1 MKWRE
6 IGPNLRELWHR
17 PAGPMNWK
25 NPIRVFAILG
35 WLVVQVFVLLGW
47 AGWRVFQ
54 GLMLLGWAVFRGGQ
68 FVLGLPPLLLFFFAG
83 LWYAVWSFVRRPFPS
98 FAEAPI
104 LALVQYHTPDVFT
117 TMLVWY
123 YLSPLVAVM
132 LCGVISVTVWK
143 VWLEGRR
150 RDFAPFAKLP
160 PWPLSADQE
169 TPAIVIG
176 EVHHPIEAREIFSP
190 SWLTIPERGLYTGV
204 AIFGAVGSGK
214 TSACM
219 NPFARQLL
227 GWQAHNPHMRAA
239 ALILEVKGDFCHD
252 IRQILVEAGRGEDY
266 IEIGMNSHSQW
277 NPLSAWWLDSY
288 SLAYTVSSLLN
299 QLFGKGKEPFW
310 QQAYT
315 NLVRWIIEL
324 HRVFPQRWVTLQQ
337 VYRCAIEPELFASK
351 IEAAQKLSDDLNTG
365 TIFVESDA
373 LVPQLTH
380 LEQWNWTRTPGRQQH
395 QAVHT
400 RPLKAKLEELNIT
413 HEIVW
418 QAGPGKDTRERV
430 EAINRW
436 FVHDWQNLDNKIKS
450 SIVEGVSVFLSM
462 FDMPD
467 VARVFCPAA
476 PYTTDDPQ
484 AIILQAQIKRLKAE
498 KEAAAAKAAE
508 PQPQPEAEPQPEGEA
523 EAEARSRPEAEPQP
537 EGEPEAEAAEPVK
550 AAQPE
555 AEPQPEGEAEAE
567 AAEPQPQPETDD
579 KTPKAAEIR
588 YTWGGQPK
596 TRAAEPEP
604 VKAAQPEPEPETKP
618 DDKTTQEAKPKP
630 DKAKEAPWI
639 ITEAETDDKTPQT
652 PDPSTESNQPPTQE
666 EAAITRH
673 LPPIY
678 QLIEQG
684 KVLALNMPAGIN
696 PALSRAVGVMLKNAW
711 LQALLMRP
719 AQMKANPGSYFRPAV
734 FICDEYQAFASVG
747 EEDPSGDEK
756 SFALTR
762 QCRCIPIV
770 ATQSISSL
778 RAVLGSSEAWRSLLQ
793 TLRTRIFLSLSDD
806 ASAKIASELCG
817 QVAKI
822 KESYTISETSKRSEV
837 SPLSGRAGGGGGSMG
852 ATKSF
857 REQREAVF
865 HPRDF
870 ALLSNCQAI
879 CLPYDGA
886 QSLEPR
892 RVYLKPHYLPAE
904 HSYWRAKE
912 AGKI

>member
-6 IGPNLRELWHR
+6 VGPYLRELWHR

-25 NPIRVFAILG
+25 NPIRVFAVLG
-35 WLVVQVFVLLGW
+35 WLVVQGFVLLGW

-54 GLMLLGWAVFRGGQ
+54 GFMLLGWTVFRVVQ
-68 FVLGLPPLLLFFFAG
+68 FVVGLPPLLLFFFG
-83 LWYAVWSFVRRPFPS
+83 GVWYAVWSFVRRPFPS
-98 FAEAPI
+98 FDEHPI
-104 LALVQYHTPDVFT
+104 LALVQYHTPDFFT
-117 TMLVWY
+117 AMLLWY
-123 YLSPLVAVM
+123 YLSPFVVVM

-160 PWPLSADQE
+160 PWPLSADQKA
-169 TPAIVIG
+169 PAIVIG
-176 EVHHPIEAREIFSP
+176 EVHHPVEAREIFSP

-252 IRQILVEAGRGEDY
+252 IRQILVEAGRGQDY
-266 IEIGMNSHSQW
+266 IELGMDSRSQW

-324 HRVFPQRWVTLQQ
+324 HRVFPERWVTLQQ
-337 VYRCAIEPELFASK
+337 VYRCAIDPELFADK
-351 IEAAQKLSDDLNTG
+351 IEAAEKLSDDLNTG
-365 TIFVESDA
+365 TVFVKEDVLEAQSE
-373 LVPQLTH
+373 H
-380 LEQWNWTRTPGRQQH
+380 LCEWNWTVAPGGQDQQ
-395 QAVHT
+395 AAYT
-400 RPLKAKLEELNIT
+400 RPMKAKLDKLKIAY
-413 HEIVW
+413 EIVW
-418 QAGPGKDTRERV
+418 ESGPGEDTRERV
-430 EAINRW
+430 EAIKRW

-467 VARVFCPAA
+467 VAKVFCPAA
-476 PYTTDDPQ
+476 PHITDDPQ

-498 KEAAAAKAAE
+498 KDAAAEKAGA
-508 PQPQPEAEPQPEGEA
+508 
-523 EAEARSRPEAEPQP
+523 
-537 EGEPEAEAAEPVK
+537 AEAAE
-550 AAQPE
+550 AEPE
-555 AEPQPEGEAEAE
+555 A
-567 AAEPQPQPETDD
+567 DD
-579 KTPKAAEIR
+579 KTPQAAEIR
-588 YTWGGQPK
+588 YTWGGEPKAAKKPK
-596 TRAAEPEP
+596 TAKKPETVKAAKPEP
-604 VKAAQPEPEPETKP
+604 VKAAQPEPVKAAEAAWVVTEAEP
-618 DDKTTQEAKPKP
+618 DDKT
-630 DKAKEAPWI
+630 
-639 ITEAETDDKTPQT
+639 
-652 PDPSTESNQPPTQE
+652 PDPAAESDQAEGTAP
-666 EAAITRH
+666 ISRH

-678 QLIEQG
+678 ELIEQG

-696 PALSRAVGVMLKNAW
+696 PALARAVGVMLKNAW

-719 AQMKANPGSYFRPAV
+719 AKMKANPGSYFRPAV

-747 EEDPSGDEK
+747 EDDPSGDEK

-912 AGKI
+912 AGQI

>member
-6 IGPNLRELWHR
+6 VGPYLTELWQR

-25 NPIRVFAILG
+25 NPIRVFAVLG
-35 WLVVQVFVLLGW
+35 WLVVHVFVLLGW

-54 GLMLLGWAVFRGGQ
+54 GLMLFGWTVFRAVQ
-68 FVLGLPPLLLFFFAG
+68 FVVGLPPLLLFFFAG

-98 FAEAPI
+98 FDEYPI
-104 LALVQYHTPDVFT
+104 LALVQYHTPYFFT
-117 TMLVWY
+117 AMLLWY
-123 YLSPLVAVM
+123 YLSPFVAVM

-160 PWPLSADQE
+160 PWPLSADQKA
-169 TPAIVIG
+169 PAIVIG
-176 EVHHPIEAREIFSP
+176 EVHHPVEAREIFSP

-227 GWQAHNPHMRAA
+227 GWQAGNPHLRAA
-239 ALILEVKGDFCHD
+239 ALVLEVKGDFCHD
-252 IRQILVEAGRGEDY
+252 IRQILVEAGRGQDY
-266 IEIGMNSHSQW
+266 IELGMDSRSQW

-324 HRVFPQRWVTLQQ
+324 HRVFPDRWVTLQQ
-337 VYRCAIEPELFASK
+337 VYRCAIDPELFAAK
-351 IEAAQKLSDDLNTG
+351 IEAAEKLSDDLNTG
-365 TIFVESDA
+365 TIFVKQHVLEA
-373 LVPQLTH
+373 QVTH
-380 LEQWNWTRTPGRQQH
+380 LAEWDWTPTSGGQQQ

-400 RPLKAKLEELNIT
+400 RPLKAKLEELKIA

-418 QAGPGKDTRERV
+418 ESGPGEDTRERV
-430 EAINRW
+430 EAVKRW
-436 FVHDWQNLDNKIKS
+436 FVHDWQALDNKIKS

-467 VARVFCPAA
+467 VAKVFCPAA
-476 PYTTDDPQ
+476 PHITDDPQ
-484 AIILQAQIKRLKAE
+484 AIILQAQIKRLKAD
-498 KEAAAAKAAE
+498 KDAAE
-508 PQPQPEAEPQPEGEA
+508 KAEPEAEP
-523 EAEARSRPEAEPQP
+523 
-537 EGEPEAEAAEPVK
+537 EPEAGP
-550 AAQPE
+550 
-555 AEPQPEGEAEAE
+555 
-567 AAEPQPQPETDD
+567 DH
-579 KTPKAAEIR
+579 KTPQAAEIR
-588 YTWGGQPK
+588 YTWGGEPK
-596 TRAAEPEP
+596 AAKKPQTVKAAEPEP
-604 VKAAQPEPEPETKP
+604 VEAAQPEPVKAA
-618 DDKTTQEAKPKP
+618 EA
-630 DKAKEAPWI
+630 AWVV
-639 ITEAETDDKTPQT
+639 TEAEPDDNT
-652 PDPSTESNQPPTQE
+652 PDPSTESNQAPTEE
-666 EAAITRH
+666 EASVTRH

-678 QLIEQG
+678 ELIEQG

-696 PALSRAVGVMLKNAW
+696 PALARAVGVMLKNAW

-719 AQMKANPGSYFRPAV
+719 AKMKAKPGSYFRPAV

-747 EEDPSGDEK
+747 EDDPSGDEK

-912 AGKI
+912 AGQI

>member
-6 IGPNLRELWHR
+6 IGPYLRELWHR

-25 NPIRVFAILG
+25 NPIRVFAVLG
-35 WLVVQVFVLLGW
+35 WLVVQGFVLLGW
-47 AGWRVFQ
+47 AGWRMFQ
-54 GLMLLGWAVFRGGQ
+54 GLMLCGWTVFRGVQ
-68 FVLGLPPLLLFFFAG
+68 FVVQLPALLLFFFG
-83 LWYAVWSFVRRPFPS
+83 GVWYAVWHFVRRPFPPLD
-98 FAEAPI
+98 EHPI
-104 LALVQYHTPDVFT
+104 LALVQFHTPDFFT
-117 TMLVWY
+117 ALLLWY
-123 YLSPLVAVM
+123 YLSPFVAVM

-160 PWPLSADQE
+160 PWPLSADQKA
-169 TPAIVIG
+169 PSIVIG

-227 GWQAHNPHMRAA
+227 GWQAHNPNTRAA

-266 IEIGMNSHSQW
+266 IEIGMNSRSQW

-324 HRVFPQRWVTLQQ
+324 HRVFPDRWVTLQQ
-337 VYRCAIEPELFASK
+337 VYRCAIDPEVFAAK
-351 IEAAQKLSDDLNTG
+351 IEAAEKLSDDLNTG
-365 TIFVESDA
+365 TIFVKKEVLLAQAEHLSD
-373 LVPQLTH
+373 
-380 LEQWNWTRTPGRQQH
+380 WTWRPTPEGRHRQRPF
-395 QAVHT
+395 T
-400 RPLKAKLEELNIT
+400 RPLKTRLDQKKIE
-413 HEIVW
+413 HEIAW
-418 QAGPGKDTRERV
+418 EHGPGNDTRERV
-430 EAINRW
+430 AAIKRW
-436 FVHDWQNLDNKIKS
+436 FVHDWQALDNKIKS

-467 VARVFCPAA
+467 VAKVFCPAA
-476 PYTTDDPQ
+476 PYITDDPQ
-484 AIILQAQIKRLKAE
+484 AIILQAQIKRVKAE
-498 KEAAAAKAAE
+498 KDAAAAKVEALMPDDDTAQAE
-508 PQPQPEAEPQPEGEA
+508 PEPDDETAQAEAEPDDET
-523 EAEARSRPEAEPQP
+523 
-537 EGEPEAEAAEPVK
+537 
-550 AAQPE
+550 AQ
-555 AEPQPEGEAEAE
+555 
-567 AAEPQPQPETDD
+567 
-579 KTPKAAEIR
+579 
-588 YTWGGQPK
+588 
-596 TRAAEPEP
+596 AEPEP
-604 VKAAQPEPEPETKP
+604 VKAAEPDDETAQAEPEPVKAAEP
-618 DDKTTQEAKPKP
+618 DDETAQAEPEPHDDTAQAEPEP
-630 DKAKEAPWI
+630 VKAAEAPWTVI
-639 ITEAETDDKTPQT
+639 DEKPHDHAA
-652 PDPSTESNQPPTQE
+652 DPSTESNPRPTLE
-666 EAAITRH
+666 EAPITRH

-678 QLIEQG
+678 RLIEQG
-684 KVLALNMPAGIN
+684 KVLALNMPAGLN

-719 AQMKANPGSYFRPAV
+719 AKMKANPGTYFRPAV

-912 AGKI
+912 AGQI

>member
-1 MKWRE
+1 MKWSE
-6 IGPNLRELWHR
+6 LGPFLRELWHR

-25 NPIRVFAILG
+25 NPIRVLAVAG
-35 WLVVQVFVLLGW
+35 WSVFQSLVLLGW
-47 AGWRVFQ
+47 AGWRTV
-54 GLMLLGWAVFRGGQ
+54 R
-68 FVLGLPPLLLFFFAG
+68 FVVGLPGPVIFIFAG
-83 LWYAVWSFVRRPFPS
+83 LWYAVWHFVRRPFP
-98 FAEAPI
+98 
-104 LALVQYHTPDVFT
+104 ALGENPLLDLMDYHTPTFYGWV
-117 TMLVWY
+117 MLWY
-123 YLSPLVAVM
+123 YAAPFVTVM
-132 LCGVISVTVWK
+132 LAGLFVMTIWK
-143 VWLEGRR
+143 VWFESRG
-150 RDFAPFAKLP
+150 RDFATFGRLP
-160 PWPLSADQE
+160 TWPLSPDQKA
-169 TPAIVIG
+169 PGIVIG
-176 EVHHPIEAREIFSP
+176 EVHHPVEAREIFNP

-227 GWQAHNPHMRAA
+227 GWQAANPQMRAA
-239 ALILEVKGDFCHD
+239 ALVLEVKGDFCHD
-252 IRQILVEAGRGEDY
+252 IRQILTEAGREKDY
-266 IEIGMNSHSQW
+266 IELGMEGRWQW

-324 HRVFPQRWVTLQQ
+324 HRVFPERWVTLQQ
-337 VYRCAIEPELFASK
+337 VYRCAIDPELFAAK
-351 IEAAQKLSDDLNTG
+351 IEEAEKLSDDLNKG
-365 TIFVESDA
+365 TVFVARSVYEA
-373 LVPQLTH
+373 QLIN
-380 LEQWNWTRTPGRQQH
+380 LAEWVWTNVAETKEL
-395 QAVHT
+395 QAVYT
-400 RPLKAKLEELNIT
+400 RPMKAKLDELKIAYR
-413 HEIVW
+413 IVW
-418 QAGPGKDTRERV
+418 EPGPGDEIRDRV
-430 EAINRW
+430 EAVKRW
-436 FVHDWQNLDNKIKS
+436 FVHDWQTLDNKVKS
-450 SIVEGVSVFLSM
+450 SIVEGVSVFLAM

-467 VARVFCPAA
+467 VAKVFCPEA
-476 PYTTDDPQ
+476 PEFSDDPR
-484 AIILQAQIKRLKAE
+484 AIEVQAQIRRF
-498 KEAAAAKAAE
+498 AAKAAANRQE
-508 PQPQPEAEPQPEGEA
+508 DDKKPHGEA
-523 EAEARSRPEAEPQP
+523 GRNQP
-537 EGEPEAEAAEPVK
+537 LTSIPS
-550 AAQPE
+550 
-555 AEPQPEGEAEAE
+555 
-567 AAEPQPQPETDD
+567 
-579 KTPKAAEIR
+579 
-588 YTWGGQPK
+588 
-596 TRAAEPEP
+596 
-604 VKAAQPEPEPETKP
+604 
-618 DDKTTQEAKPKP
+618 
-630 DKAKEAPWI
+630 AKEETI
-639 ITEAETDDKTPQT
+639 KGAE
-652 PDPSTESNQPPTQE
+652 
-666 EAAITRH
+666 H
-673 LPPIY
+673 LPPLY
-678 QLIEQG
+678 ELIEGG

-719 AQMKANPGSYFRPAV
+719 AKMKQSPGVYFRPAV

-747 EEDPSGDEK
+747 EDDPSGDEK

-778 RAVLGSSEAWRSLLQ
+778 RSVLGSSEAWRALLQ

-806 ASAKIASELCG
+806 ASAQIASELCG
-817 QVAKI
+817 QVVKI
-822 KESYTISETSKRSEV
+822 KAMYTISETSKRAEV

-912 AGKI
+912 AGQI

>member
-1 MKWRE
+1 M
-6 IGPNLRELWHR
+6 
-17 PAGPMNWK
+17 
-25 NPIRVFAILG
+25 
-35 WLVVQVFVLLGW
+35 LV
-47 AGWRVFQ
+47 
-54 GLMLLGWAVFRGGQ
+54 
-68 FVLGLPPLLLFFFAG
+68 
-83 LWYAVWSFVRRPFPS
+83 
-98 FAEAPI
+98 
-104 LALVQYHTPDVFT
+104 LVQYHTPNFFEA
-117 TMLVWY
+117 LVLWY
-123 YLSPLVAVM
+123 YVLPLVTVM
-132 LCGVISVTVWK
+132 LTGFISVTIWK

-160 PWPLSADQE
+160 PWPLDAKQKA
-169 TPAIVIG
+169 PAIVIG
-176 EVHHPIEAREIFSP
+176 EVHHPVEAREIFSP

-227 GWQAHNPHMRAA
+227 GWQAGDEQKRAA
-239 ALILEVKGDFCHD
+239 ALVLEVKGDFCHD
-252 IRQILVEAGRGEDY
+252 IRQILVETGRGQDY
-266 IEIGMNSHSQW
+266 IELGMDARSQW

-324 HRVFPQRWVTLQQ
+324 HRVFPERWVTLQQ
-337 VYRCAIEPELFASK
+337 VYRCAIDPELFAAK
-351 IEAAQKLSDDLNTG
+351 IEEAEKLSDDLNTG
-365 TIFVESDA
+365 TVFVPKKLLQA
-373 LVPQLTH
+373 QLIN
-380 LEQWNWTRTPGRQQH
+380 LAEWDWTPTPGTQDQ
-395 QAVHT
+395 QAVYT
-400 RPLKAKLEELNIT
+400 RPMKEKLDELKIT
-413 HEIVW
+413 HRTVW
-418 QAGPGKDTRERV
+418 EPGPGEDTRERV
-430 EAINRW
+430 EAVKRW
-436 FVHDWQNLDNKIKS
+436 FVHDWQTLDNKIKS
-450 SIVEGVSVFLSM
+450 SIVEGVSVFLAM

-467 VARVFCPAA
+467 VAKVFCPAA
-476 PYTTDDPQ
+476 PHIPDDPQ
-484 AIILQAQIKRLKAE
+484 AIILQAQLKRAKAE
-498 KEAAAAKAAE
+498 KEAKDAKEPPRATEPKAKKPKASAQIVYTWGGQQNAAKKPETQQE
-508 PQPQPEAEPQPEGEA
+508 PEPEAEPQP
-523 EAEARSRPEAEPQP
+523 Q
-537 EGEPEAEAAEPVK
+537 
-550 AAQPE
+550 
-555 AEPQPEGEAEAE
+555 
-567 AAEPQPQPETDD
+567 D
-579 KTPKAAEIR
+579 KH
-588 YTWGGQPK
+588 
-596 TRAAEPEP
+596 
-604 VKAAQPEPEPETKP
+604 
-618 DDKTTQEAKPKP
+618 
-630 DKAKEAPWI
+630 
-639 ITEAETDDKTPQT
+639 
-652 PDPSTESNQPPTQE
+652 PDPAAESNQAAVPIPPDTEGTAPITQ
-666 EAAITRH
+666 H
-673 LPPIY
+673 LPPLY
-678 QLIEQG
+678 ELIEQG

-696 PALSRAVGVMLKNAW
+696 PALARAVGVMLKNAW

-719 AQMKANPGSYFRPAV
+719 AKMKAKPGSYFRPAV

-747 EEDPSGDEK
+747 EDDPSGDEK

-912 AGKI
+912 AGQI

>member
-1 MKWRE
+1 MRWRE
-6 IGPNLRELWHR
+6 IRPYLRELWQR

-25 NPIRVFAILG
+25 NPIRVFAVAG
-35 WLVVQVFVLLGW
+35 WLVVQCFVLLGW
-47 AGWRVFQ
+47 AGFRVFQ
-54 GLMLLGWAVFRGGQ
+54 SFLLVGSVVLRGGQ
-68 FVLGLPPLLLFFFAG
+68 FVAGLPPLLLFFFAAFG
-83 LWYAVWSFVRRPFPS
+83 WAGWSFVHRPFPPL
-98 FAEAPI
+98 EEHPI
-104 LALVQYHTPDVFT
+104 LVLVEYHTPNFFDAMV
-117 TMLVWY
+117 VWY
-123 YLSPLVAVM
+123 YVTPFAVVM
-132 LCGVISVTVWK
+132 LSGFISVTIWR

-150 RDFAPFAKLP
+150 SDFASNSKLP
-160 PWPLSADQE
+160 PWPLDPKQKA
-169 TPAIVIG
+169 PAIVIG
-176 EVHHPIEAREIFSP
+176 EVHHPVEAREVFNP

-227 GWQAHNPHMRAA
+227 GWQAGSQQKRAA
-239 ALILEVKGDFCHD
+239 ALVLEVKGDFCHD

-266 IEIGMNSHSQW
+266 IELGMDARSQW

-324 HRVFPQRWVTLQQ
+324 YRVFPDRWVTLQQ
-337 VYRCAIEPELFASK
+337 VYRCAIDPELFAAK
-351 IEAAQKLSDDLNTG
+351 IEEAEKLSDDLNTG
-365 TIFVESDA
+365 TVFIKEHVLQAQNINLAEWNWVDA
-373 LVPQLTH
+373 LDTKDDV
-380 LEQWNWTRTPGRQQH
+380 
-395 QAVHT
+395 QAVYT
-400 RPLKAKLEELNIT
+400 RPMKEKLDELNIP

-418 QAGPGKDTRERV
+418 DPGPGEDTRERV
-430 EAINRW
+430 EAVNRW

-450 SIVEGVSVFLSM
+450 SIVEGVSVFLAM

-467 VARVFCPAA
+467 VAKVFCPAA
-476 PYTTDDPQ
+476 PLTSDDPQ
-484 AIILQAQIKRLKAE
+484 AIILQAAIKR
-498 KEAAAAKAAE
+498 AKADKDAKKAK
-508 PQPQPEAEPQPEGEA
+508 QPEPEADPETETQPKPEAKPDPKPEPQPE
-523 EAEARSRPEAEPQP
+523 PEAQADPK
-537 EGEPEAEAAEPVK
+537 PEAAPWELVQPVI
-550 AAQPE
+550 
-555 AEPQPEGEAEAE
+555 
-567 AAEPQPQPETDD
+567 ETDSD
-579 KTPKAAEIR
+579 QAA
-588 YTWGGQPK
+588 
-596 TRAAEPEP
+596 AAASPHIKQTAP
-604 VKAAQPEPEPETKP
+604 I
-618 DDKTTQEAKPKP
+618 TQ
-630 DKAKEAPWI
+630 
-639 ITEAETDDKTPQT
+639 
-652 PDPSTESNQPPTQE
+652 
-666 EAAITRH
+666 H
-673 LPPIY
+673 LPPLFE
-678 QLIEQG
+678 LIEQG

-719 AQMKANPGSYFRPAV
+719 AKMKHSPGRYFRPAV

-747 EEDPSGDEK
+747 EDDPSGDEK

-912 AGKI
+912 AGQI

>member
-1 MKWRE
+1 MMPWRE
-6 IGPNLRELWHR
+6 IGPYLRELWHR

-25 NPIRVFAILG
+25 NPIRVFAVLG
-35 WLVVQVFVLLGW
+35 WLVVQGFVLLGW
-47 AGWRVFQ
+47 AGFRVFQ
-54 GLMLLGWAVFRGGQ
+54 GFLLLGWVVFRAGQ
-68 FVLGLPPLLLFFFAG
+68 IVLGLPPLLLFFFA
-83 LWYAVWSFVRRPFPS
+83 AVGWAGWSFVHRPFPPLD
-98 FAEAPI
+98 EHPI
-104 LALVQYHTPDVFT
+104 LVLVEYHTPNFFDALV
-117 TMLVWY
+117 VWY
-123 YLSPLVAVM
+123 YVTPFAVVM
-132 LCGVISVTVWK
+132 LTGFISVSIWR

-150 RDFAPFAKLP
+150 SDFASYSKLP
-160 PWPLSADQE
+160 PWPLDPEQKA
-169 TPAIVIG
+169 PAIVIG
-176 EVHHPIEAREIFSP
+176 EVHHPVEAREVFSP

-227 GWQAHNPHMRAA
+227 GWQAGDEQKRAA
-239 ALILEVKGDFCHD
+239 ALVLEVKGDFCHD
-252 IRQILVEAGRGEDY
+252 IRQILVEAGRGQDY
-266 IEIGMNSHSQW
+266 IELGMDARSQW

-324 HRVFPQRWVTLQQ
+324 YRVFPERWVTLQQ
-337 VYRCAIEPELFASK
+337 VYRCAIDPELFAAK
-351 IEAAQKLSDDLNTG
+351 IKEAEKLSDDLSTG
-365 TIFVESDA
+365 TVFVKEA
-373 LVPQLTH
+373 LLKPQLIH
-380 LEQWNWTRTPGRQQH
+380 FAEWDWIDTPGRKDQQTIY
-395 QAVHT
+395 T
-400 RPLKAKLEELNIT
+400 RPLKEKLDERNIP

-418 QAGPGKDTRERV
+418 EPGPGEDTRERV
-430 EAINRW
+430 EAVNRW
-436 FVHDWQNLDNKIKS
+436 FVHDWQTLDNKIKS
-450 SIVEGVSVFLSM
+450 SIVEGVSVFLAM

-467 VARVFCPAA
+467 VAKVFCPVA
-476 PYTTDDPQ
+476 PLTSDDPQ
-484 AIILQAQIKRLKAE
+484 AIILQAAIKR
-498 KEAAAAKAAE
+498 AKADKDAKKAKHPE
-508 PQPQPEAEPQPEGEA
+508 PEAEPEAQP
-523 EAEARSRPEAEPQP
+523 
-537 EGEPEAEAAEPVK
+537 EPEASK
-550 AAQPE
+550 
-555 AEPQPEGEAEAE
+555 
-567 AAEPQPQPETDD
+567 
-579 KTPKAAEIR
+579 PKAAAGIV

-596 TRAAEPEP
+596 AAKET
-604 VKAAQPEPEPETKP
+604 AASKPDPEPEAAP
-618 DDKTTQEAKPKP
+618 DP
-630 DKAKEAPWI
+630 APWELVQPVI
-639 ITEAETDDKTPQT
+639 ETDSDQAAAAASPHIKQT
-652 PDPSTESNQPPTQE
+652 APITQ
-666 EAAITRH
+666 H
-673 LPPIY
+673 LPPLFR
-678 QLIEQG
+678 LIEQG

-696 PALSRAVGVMLKNAW
+696 PALARAVGVMLKNAW

-719 AQMKANPGSYFRPAV
+719 AKMKHSPGRYFRPAV

-747 EEDPSGDEK
+747 EDDPSGDEK

-817 QVAKI
+817 QVEKI

-912 AGKI
+912 AGQI

>member
-6 IGPNLRELWHR
+6 VGPYLTELWQR

-25 NPIRVFAILG
+25 NPIRVFAVLG
-35 WLVVQVFVLLGW
+35 WLVVHVFVLLGW
-47 AGWRVFQ
+47 AGWGVFQ
-54 GLMLLGWAVFRGGQ
+54 GLMLLGWTVFRVVQ
-68 FVLGLPPLLLFFFAG
+68 FVVALPALLLFFFG
-83 LWYAVWSFVRRPFPS
+83 GVWYAVWSFVRRPFPS
-98 FAEAPI
+98 LDEYPI
-104 LALVQYHTPDVFT
+104 LALVQYHTPDFFT
-117 TMLVWY
+117 AMVLWY
-123 YLSPLVAVM
+123 YLTPFVAVM

-160 PWPLSADQE
+160 PWPLSADQKA
-169 TPAIVIG
+169 PAIVIG

-227 GWQAHNPHMRAA
+227 GWQAGNPHLRAA
-239 ALILEVKGDFCHD
+239 ALVLEVKGDFCHD
-252 IRQILVEAGRGEDY
+252 IRQILVEAGRGQDY
-266 IEIGMNSHSQW
+266 IEIGMDSRSQW

-324 HRVFPQRWVTLQQ
+324 HRVFPDRWVTLQQ
-337 VYRCAIEPELFASK
+337 VYRCAIDPELFAAK
-351 IEAAQKLSDDLNTG
+351 IEAAEKLSDDLNTG
-365 TIFVESDA
+365 TIFVPRKVLQA
-373 LVPQLTH
+373 QLTH
-380 LEQWNWTRTPGRQQH
+380 LAEWDWTPTPGGQQQ

-400 RPLKAKLEELNIT
+400 RPLEAKLEQLKIT

-418 QAGPGKDTRERV
+418 ESGPGEDTRERV
-430 EAINRW
+430 EAVKRW
-436 FVHDWQNLDNKIKS
+436 FVHDWQALDNKIKS

-467 VARVFCPAA
+467 VAKVFCPAA
-476 PYTTDDPQ
+476 PHITDDPQ
-484 AIILQAQIKRLKAE
+484 AIILQAHIKRVKAE
-498 KEAAAAKAAE
+498 KDAAAEKAGAAE
-508 PQPQPEAEPQPEGEA
+508 KAEA
-523 EAEARSRPEAEPQP
+523 EAEP
-537 EGEPEAEAAEPVK
+537 
-550 AAQPE
+550 
-555 AEPQPEGEAEAE
+555 
-567 AAEPQPQPETDD
+567 DD
-579 KTPKAAEIR
+579 KTPQAA
-588 YTWGGQPK
+588 Q
-596 TRAAEPEP
+596 PEP
-604 VKAAQPEPEPETKP
+604 VKAAQPEPEPN
-618 DDKTTQEAKPKP
+618 
-630 DKAKEAPWI
+630 
-639 ITEAETDDKTPQT
+639 DKTPQAAQPEPVKAAEAAWVVTEAEPDDKT
-652 PDPSTESNQPPTQE
+652 PDPSTESNQAPTE
-666 EAAITRH
+666 EGAAITRH

-678 QLIEQG
+678 ELIEQG
-684 KVLALNMPAGIN
+684 KVLALNMPAGLN

-719 AQMKANPGSYFRPAV
+719 AKMKANPGSYFRPAV

-747 EEDPSGDEK
+747 EDDPSGDEK

-912 AGKI
+912 AGQI

>member
-6 IGPNLRELWHR
+6 IAPYLRELWQR

-25 NPIRVFAILG
+25 NPIRVFAVLG
-35 WLVVQVFVLLGW
+35 WLVVQGFVLLGL

-54 GLMLLGWAVFRGGQ
+54 GLMLLGWAVFRVVQ
-68 FVLGLPPLLLFFFAG
+68 FVVALPALLLFFFAG

-98 FAEAPI
+98 LDENPL
-104 LALVQYHTPDVFT
+104 LALVNYHTPNFFSW
-117 TMLVWY
+117 LVLWY
-123 YLSPLVAVM
+123 YVSPFVAVM
-132 LCGVISVTVWK
+132 LSGFLAVTVWK

-160 PWPLSADQE
+160 PWPLDPQQKA
-169 TPAIVIG
+169 PAIVIG
-176 EVHHPIEAREIFSP
+176 EVHHPVEAREIFSP

-227 GWQAHNPHMRAA
+227 GWQAANPQMRAA
-239 ALILEVKGDFCHD
+239 ALVLEVKGDFCHD
-252 IRQILVEAGRGEDY
+252 IRQILVDAGRGQDY
-266 IEIGMNSHSQW
+266 IELGMDARSQW

-324 HRVFPQRWVTLQQ
+324 HRVFPERWVTLQQ
-337 VYRCAIEPELFASK
+337 VYRCAIDPELFAAK
-351 IEAAQKLSDDLNTG
+351 IEAAEKLSDDLNTG
-365 TIFVESDA
+365 TVFVKQDVLEA
-373 LVPQLTH
+373 QVTH
-380 LEQWNWTRTPGRQQH
+380 LAEWEWTVAPGGQQQ
-395 QAVHT
+395 QAVYT
-400 RPLKAKLEELNIT
+400 RPMKEKLDELKIA
-413 HEIVW
+413 HEIAW
-418 QAGPGKDTRERV
+418 EPGPGEDTRERV
-430 EAINRW
+430 EAVKRW
-436 FVHDWQNLDNKIKS
+436 FVHDWQALDNKIKS
-450 SIVEGVSVFLSM
+450 SIVEGVSVFLAM

-467 VARVFCPAA
+467 VAKVFCPAA
-476 PYTTDDPQ
+476 PHITDDPQ

-498 KEAAAAKAAE
+498 KDAAADKAGAAKPDADEAGAE
-508 PQPQPEAEPQPEGEA
+508 NAGAKKPQ
-523 EAEARSRPEAEPQP
+523 
-537 EGEPEAEAAEPVK
+537 
-550 AAQPE
+550 
-555 AEPQPEGEAEAE
+555 
-567 AAEPQPQPETDD
+567 
-579 KTPKAAEIR
+579 AAEIR
-588 YTWGGQPK
+588 YTCEGVTKKAQKPK
-596 TRAAEPEP
+596 TAKKPEPVKAAEPEP
-604 VKAAQPEPEPETKP
+604 VKAAQPEPVKAAEAAWVVTEAEP
-618 DDKTTQEAKPKP
+618 DDKT
-630 DKAKEAPWI
+630 
-639 ITEAETDDKTPQT
+639 
-652 PDPSTESNQPPTQE
+652 PDPAAESDQAEGTAP
-666 EAAITRH
+666 ISRH

-678 QLIEQG
+678 ELIEQG

-696 PALSRAVGVMLKNAW
+696 PALARAVGVMLKNAW

-719 AQMKANPGSYFRPAV
+719 AKMKAKPGSYFRPAV

-747 EEDPSGDEK
+747 EDDPSGDEK

-912 AGKI
+912 AGQI

>member
-25 NPIRVFAILG
+25 NPIRVFAVLG
-35 WLVVQVFVLLGW
+35 WLVVQGFVLLGW

-54 GLMLLGWAVFRGGQ
+54 GLMLLGWTMFRVVQ
-68 FVLGLPPLLLFFFAG
+68 FVLALPALLLFFFGG

-98 FAEAPI
+98 LDEHPI
-104 LALVQYHTPDVFT
+104 LALVQYHTPDFFSFMV
-117 TMLVWY
+117 LWY

-132 LCGVISVTVWK
+132 LYGVISVTVWK

-160 PWPLSADQE
+160 PWPLSADQKA
-169 TPAIVIG
+169 PAIVIG
-176 EVHHPIEAREIFSP
+176 EVHHPVEAREIFSP

-227 GWQAHNPHMRAA
+227 GWQAGNPHLRAA
-239 ALILEVKGDFCHD
+239 ALVLEVKGDFCHD
-252 IRQILVEAGRGEDY
+252 IRQILVEAGRGQDY
-266 IEIGMNSHSQW
+266 IEIGMDSRSQW

-324 HRVFPQRWVTLQQ
+324 HRVFPDRWVTLQQ
-337 VYRCAIEPELFASK
+337 VYRCAIDPELFAAK
-351 IEAAQKLSDDLNTG
+351 IEAAEKLSDDLNTG
-365 TIFVESDA
+365 TIFVKQHVLEA
-373 LVPQLTH
+373 QVTH
-380 LEQWNWTRTPGRQQH
+380 LAEWDWTPTSGGQQQ

-400 RPLKAKLEELNIT
+400 RPLEAKLEELKIT

-418 QAGPGKDTRERV
+418 ESGPGEDTRERV
-430 EAINRW
+430 EAVKRW
-436 FVHDWQNLDNKIKS
+436 FVHDWQALDNKIKS

-467 VARVFCPAA
+467 VAKVFCPAA
-476 PYTTDDPQ
+476 PHITDDPQ
-484 AIILQAQIKRLKAE
+484 AIILQAQLKRLKAE
-498 KEAAAAKAAE
+498 KDAAAEKAGAAE
-508 PQPQPEAEPQPEGEA
+508 KAEPEAEP
-523 EAEARSRPEAEPQP
+523 EAEP
-537 EGEPEAEAAEPVK
+537 
-550 AAQPE
+550 
-555 AEPQPEGEAEAE
+555 
-567 AAEPQPQPETDD
+567 DD
-579 KTPKAAEIR
+579 KTPQAAEIR
-588 YTWGGQPK
+588 YTCEGVTKKAQKPK
-596 TRAAEPEP
+596 TAKKPEP
-604 VKAAQPEPEPETKP
+604 VKAAQPEPVKAAQPEPVKAAEAAWVVTEAEP
-618 DDKTTQEAKPKP
+618 DDKT
-630 DKAKEAPWI
+630 
-639 ITEAETDDKTPQT
+639 
-652 PDPSTESNQPPTQE
+652 PDPAAESDQAEGTAP
-666 EAAITRH
+666 ISRH

-678 QLIEQG
+678 ELIEQG

-696 PALSRAVGVMLKNAW
+696 PALARAVGVMLKNAW

-719 AQMKANPGSYFRPAV
+719 AKMKANPGSYFRPAV

-747 EEDPSGDEK
+747 EDDPSGDEK

-912 AGKI
+912 AGQI

>member
-1 MKWRE
+1 MKWRDLVSFLE
-6 IGPNLRELWHR
+6 ALWHR

-25 NPIRVFAILG
+25 NPVRVFAVVG
-35 WLVVQVFVLLGW
+35 WSVFQTLVLLVW
-47 AGWRVFQ
+47 AGWRGVRFF
-54 GLMLLGWAVFRGGQ
+54 A
-68 FVLGLPPLLLFFFAG
+68 GLPGPVILFFAG
-83 LWYAVWSFVRRPFPS
+83 LWYAVWHFVRRPFP
-98 FAEAPI
+98 
-104 LALVQYHTPDVFT
+104 ALGENPLLDLMDYHTPTFYGWV
-117 TMLVWY
+117 MLWY
-123 YLSPLVAVM
+123 YAAPFVTVM
-132 LCGVISVTVWK
+132 LAGLFVMTIWK
-143 VWLEGRR
+143 VWFESRG
-150 RDFAPFAKLP
+150 RDFATFGGLP
-160 PWPLSADQE
+160 TWPLSPDQKA
-169 TPAIVIG
+169 PGIVIG
-176 EVHHPIEAREIFSP
+176 EVHHPVEAREIFNP

-227 GWQAHNPHMRAA
+227 GWQAANPQKRAA
-239 ALILEVKGDFCHD
+239 ALMLEVKGDFCHD
-252 IRQILVEAGRGEDY
+252 IRQILTEAGREKDY
-266 IEIGMNSHSQW
+266 IELGMEGRWQW

-324 HRVFPQRWVTLQQ
+324 YRVFPERWVTLQQ
-337 VYRCAIEPELFASK
+337 VYRCAIDPELFAAK
-351 IEAAQKLSDDLNTG
+351 IEEAEKLSDDLNKG
-365 TIFVESDA
+365 TVFVSRDVFTAQPMNLAEWVWEDA
-373 LVPQLTH
+373 DDPKEKQT
-380 LEQWNWTRTPGRQQH
+380 
-395 QAVHT
+395 AYT
-400 RPLKAKLEELNIT
+400 RPMKAKLDEHKIAYR
-413 HEIVW
+413 IVW
-418 QAGPGKDTRERV
+418 EPGPGDEVRDRV
-430 EAINRW
+430 EAVKRW
-436 FVHDWQNLDNKIKS
+436 FVHDWQTLDNKVKS
-450 SIVEGVSVFLSM
+450 SIVEGVSVFLAM

-467 VARVFCPAA
+467 VAKVFCPKA
-476 PYTTDDPQ
+476 PEESDDPQ
-484 AIILQAQIKRLKAE
+484 AIEAQAQIRRM
-498 KEAAAAKAAE
+498 AKA
-508 PQPQPEAEPQPEGEA
+508 
-523 EAEARSRPEAEPQP
+523 
-537 EGEPEAEAAEPVK
+537 
-550 AAQPE
+550 
-555 AEPQPEGEAEAE
+555 
-567 AAEPQPQPETDD
+567 
-579 KTPKAAEIR
+579 
-588 YTWGGQPK
+588 GGQ
-596 TRAAEPEP
+596 ENDN
-604 VKAAQPEPEPETKP
+604 KP
-618 DDKTTQEAKPKP
+618 DGGAGAQQPSMP
-630 DKAKEAPWI
+630 SAKEETI
-639 ITEAETDDKTPQT
+639 KGAE
-652 PDPSTESNQPPTQE
+652 
-666 EAAITRH
+666 H

-678 QLIEQG
+678 ELIEGG
-684 KVLALNMPAGIN
+684 KVLALNMPAGVN
-696 PALSRAVGVMLKNAW
+696 PALARAVGVMLKNAW

-719 AQMKANPGSYFRPAV
+719 AKMKQSPGVYFRPAV

-747 EEDPSGDEK
+747 EDDPSGDEK

-778 RAVLGSSEAWRSLLQ
+778 RSVLGSSEAWRSLLQ

-806 ASAKIASELCG
+806 ASAKIASDLCG

-912 AGKI
+912 AGQI

>member
-1 MKWRE
+1 MTWRE
-6 IGPNLRELWHR
+6 VGPYLTELWHR

-25 NPIRVFAILG
+25 NPIRVFAVAG
-35 WLVVQVFVLLGW
+35 WLAVQGFVLLGW

-54 GLMLLGWAVFRGGQ
+54 GFLLLGWVVFRAGQ
-68 FVLGLPPLLLFFFAG
+68 FVVGLPPLLLFFFAG
-83 LWYAVWSFVRRPFPS
+83 VGWAGWSFVHRPFPPL
-98 FAEAPI
+98 EEHPI
-104 LALVQYHTPDVFT
+104 LVLVEYHTPNFFDALV
-117 TMLVWY
+117 VWY
-123 YLSPLVAVM
+123 YVTPFAVVM
-132 LCGVISVTVWK
+132 LTGFISVTIWR

-160 PWPLSADQE
+160 PWPLDPKQKA
-169 TPAIVIG
+169 PAIVIG
-176 EVHHPIEAREIFSP
+176 EVHHPVEAREISSP

-227 GWQAHNPHMRAA
+227 GWQAANPQMRAA
-239 ALILEVKGDFCHD
+239 ALVLEVKGDFCHD
-252 IRQILVEAGRGEDY
+252 IRQILVEAGRGQDY
-266 IEIGMNSHSQW
+266 IELGMDARSQW

-324 HRVFPQRWVTLQQ
+324 HRVFPERWVTLQQ
-337 VYRCAIEPELFASK
+337 VYRCAIDPELFAAK
-351 IEAAQKLSDDLNTG
+351 IEEAEKLSDDLNTG
-365 TIFVESDA
+365 TVFVKEDVLKAQLINLAEWHWIDA
-373 LVPQLTH
+373 PGGK
-380 LEQWNWTRTPGRQQH
+380 EQ
-395 QAVHT
+395 QADYT
-400 RPLKAKLEELNIT
+400 RPMKAKLDKLKIAFR
-413 HEIVW
+413 IVW
-418 QAGPGKDTRERV
+418 EPGPGDETRERV
-430 EAINRW
+430 EAIKRW
-436 FVHDWQNLDNKIKS
+436 FVHDWQTLDNKIKS
-450 SIVEGVSVFLSM
+450 SIVEGVSVFLAM

-467 VARVFCPAA
+467 VAKVFCPAA
-476 PYTTDDPQ
+476 PDISDDPE
-484 AIILQAQIKRLKAE
+484 AITLQAQLRRI
-498 KEAAAAKAAE
+498 AAAK
-508 PQPQPEAEPQPEGEA
+508 
-523 EAEARSRPEAEPQP
+523 
-537 EGEPEAEAAEPVK
+537 K
-550 AAQPE
+550 AVASGQ
-555 AEPQPEGEAEAE
+555 Q
-567 AAEPQPQPETDD
+567 DD
-579 KTPKAAEIR
+579 K
-588 YTWGGQPK
+588 
-596 TRAAEPEP
+596 
-604 VKAAQPEPEPETKP
+604 KP
-618 DDKTTQEAKPKP
+618 DPA
-630 DKAKEAPWI
+630 A
-639 ITEAETDDKTPQT
+639 
-652 PDPSTESNQPPTQE
+652 ESNQAATSIPPATGGTAPISQ
-666 EAAITRH
+666 H
-673 LPPIY
+673 LPPLFE
-678 QLIEQG
+678 LIEQG

-696 PALSRAVGVMLKNAW
+696 PALARAVGVMLKNAW

-719 AQMKANPGSYFRPAV
+719 AKMKRSPGRYFRPAV

-747 EEDPSGDEK
+747 EDDPSGDEK

-852 ATKSF
+852 VTKSF

-892 RVYLKPHYLPAE
+892 RVYLKPHYLPAD

-912 AGKI
+912 AGQI

>member
-6 IGPNLRELWHR
+6 IGPNLRELWQR

-25 NPIRVFAILG
+25 NPIRVFAVLG
-35 WLVVQVFVLLGW
+35 WLVVQGFVLLGW
-47 AGWRVFQ
+47 T
-54 GLMLLGWAVFRGGQ
+54 VFRVVQ
-68 FVLGLPPLLLFFFAG
+68 FVLALPALLLFFFG
-83 LWYAVWSFVRRPFPS
+83 GVWYAVWSFVRRPFPS
-98 FAEAPI
+98 LDEHPI
-104 LALVQYHTPDVFT
+104 LALVQYHTPDFFT
-117 TMLVWY
+117 AMLLWY
-123 YLSPLVAVM
+123 YLSPFVAVM
-132 LCGVISVTVWK
+132 LCGLISVTVWK

-160 PWPLSADQE
+160 PWPLSADQK

-176 EVHHPIEAREIFSP
+176 EVHHPVEAREIFSP

-227 GWQAHNPHMRAA
+227 GWQAGNPHLRAA
-239 ALILEVKGDFCHD
+239 ALVLEVKGDFCHD
-252 IRQILVEAGRGEDY
+252 IRQILVEAGRGQDY
-266 IEIGMNSHSQW
+266 IELGMDSRSQW

-324 HRVFPQRWVTLQQ
+324 HRVFPDRWVTLQQ
-337 VYRCAIEPELFASK
+337 VYRCAIDPELFAAK
-351 IEAAQKLSDDLNTG
+351 IEAAEKLSDDLNTG
-365 TIFVESDA
+365 TIFVTQDVLEA
-373 LVPQLTH
+373 QVTH
-380 LEQWNWTRTPGRQQH
+380 LAEWDWTVAPGGQQQ
-395 QAVHT
+395 QAVYT
-400 RPLKAKLEELNIT
+400 RPLKAKLEELKIT

-418 QAGPGKDTRERV
+418 ESGPGEDTRERV
-430 EAINRW
+430 EAVKRW

-450 SIVEGVSVFLSM
+450 SIVEGVSVFLAM

-467 VARVFCPAA
+467 VAKVFCPAA
-476 PYTTDDPQ
+476 PHISDDPQ
-484 AIILQAQIKRLKAE
+484 AITLQAQIKRLKAE
-498 KEAAAAKAAE
+498 KDAVAEKAGA
-508 PQPQPEAEPQPEGEA
+508 
-523 EAEARSRPEAEPQP
+523 
-537 EGEPEAEAAEPVK
+537 AEAAE
-550 AAQPE
+550 
-555 AEPQPEGEAEAE
+555 AE
-567 AAEPQPQPETDD
+567 
-579 KTPKAAEIR
+579 
-588 YTWGGQPK
+588 
-596 TRAAEPEP
+596 
-604 VKAAQPEPEPETKP
+604 P
-618 DDKTTQEAKPKP
+618 DDK
-630 DKAKEAPWI
+630 
-639 ITEAETDDKTPQT
+639 T
-652 PDPSTESNQPPTQE
+652 PDPSTESNQAPTQE
-666 EAAITRH
+666 EAPVTRH

-719 AQMKANPGSYFRPAV
+719 AKMKANPGSYFRPAV

-747 EEDPSGDEK
+747 EDDPSGDEK

-912 AGKI
+912 AGQI

>member
-1 MKWRE
+1 M
-6 IGPNLRELWHR
+6 LS
-17 PAGPMNWK
+17 
-25 NPIRVFAILG
+25 
-35 WLVVQVFVLLGW
+35 
-47 AGWRVFQ
+47 
-54 GLMLLGWAVFRGGQ
+54 GLIA
-68 FVLGLPPLLLFFFAG
+68 
-83 LWYAVWSFVRRPFPS
+83 
-98 FAEAPI
+98 
-104 LALVQYHTPDVFT
+104 
-117 TMLVWY
+117 
-123 YLSPLVAVM
+123 
-132 LCGVISVTVWK
+132 VTVWK

-160 PWPLSADQE
+160 PWPLDPKQKA
-169 TPAIVIG
+169 PAIVIG
-176 EVHHPIEAREIFSP
+176 EVHHPVEAREIFSP

-227 GWQAHNPHMRAA
+227 GWQAGNEQMRAA
-239 ALILEVKGDFCHD
+239 ALVLEVKGDFCHD
-252 IRQILVEAGRGEDY
+252 IRQILVEAGRGQDY
-266 IEIGMNSHSQW
+266 IELGMDARSQW

-324 HRVFPQRWVTLQQ
+324 HRVFPERWVTLQQ
-337 VYRCAIEPELFASK
+337 VYRCAIDPELFAAK
-351 IEAAQKLSDDLNTG
+351 IEEAEKLSDDLNTG
-365 TIFVESDA
+365 TVFVSSDLVGSNKMA
-373 LVPQLTH
+373 LAEWVWERAGNPN
-380 LEQWNWTRTPGRQQH
+380 EQ
-395 QAVHT
+395 QAVYS
-400 RPLKAKLEELNIT
+400 RALKEKLDKLKIT
-413 HEIVW
+413 NRIVW
-418 QAGPGKDTRERV
+418 EPGPGEDTRERV
-430 EAINRW
+430 EAVKRW
-436 FVHDWQNLDNKIKS
+436 FVHDWQTLDNKIKS
-450 SIVEGVSVFLSM
+450 SIVEGVSVFLAM

-467 VARVFCPAA
+467 VAKVFCPAA
-476 PYTTDDPQ
+476 PHIPDDPE
-484 AIILQAQIKRLKAE
+484 AIILQAQLKRAKAE
-498 KEAAAAKAAE
+498 KDAKEAKEAKAKKPNAAAEIAYTWGAEPKEAAE
-508 PQPQPEAEPQPEGEA
+508 PEAEP
-523 EAEARSRPEAEPQP
+523 EP
-537 EGEPEAEAAEPVK
+537 
-550 AAQPE
+550 
-555 AEPQPEGEAEAE
+555 
-567 AAEPQPQPETDD
+567 DD
-579 KTPKAAEIR
+579 KTPDTATEDSQASPPATGGAAPI
-588 YTWGGQPK
+588 
-596 TRAAEPEP
+596 
-604 VKAAQPEPEPETKP
+604 
-618 DDKTTQEAKPKP
+618 TQ
-630 DKAKEAPWI
+630 
-639 ITEAETDDKTPQT
+639 
-652 PDPSTESNQPPTQE
+652 
-666 EAAITRH
+666 H
-673 LPPIY
+673 LPPLFE
-678 QLIEQG
+678 LIEQG

-696 PALSRAVGVMLKNAW
+696 PALARAVGVMLKNAW

-719 AQMKANPGSYFRPAV
+719 AKMKAKPGSYFRPAV

-747 EEDPSGDEK
+747 EDDPSGDEK

-912 AGKI
+912 AGQI

>member
-6 IGPNLRELWHR
+6 IGPYLRELWHR

-25 NPIRVFAILG
+25 NPIRVFAVLG
-35 WLVVQVFVLLGW
+35 WLVVQGFVLLGW
-47 AGWRVFQ
+47 AGWRMFQ
-54 GLMLLGWAVFRGGQ
+54 GLMLLGWTLFRVVQ
-68 FVLGLPPLLLFFFAG
+68 FVVQLPALLLFFFGG
-83 LWYAVWSFVRRPFPS
+83 LWYAVWHFVRRPFPS
-98 FAEAPI
+98 LDEHPI
-104 LALVQYHTPDVFT
+104 LALVQFHTPDFFT
-117 TMLVWY
+117 AMLLWY
-123 YLSPLVAVM
+123 YLSPFVAVM
-132 LCGVISVTVWK
+132 LCGLISVTVWK

-160 PWPLSADQE
+160 PWPLSPDQKA
-169 TPAIVIG
+169 PAIVIG
-176 EVHHPIEAREIFSP
+176 EVHHPVEAREVFSP

-252 IRQILVEAGRGEDY
+252 IRQILVEAGRGQDY
-266 IEIGMNSHSQW
+266 IELGMDSRSQW

-324 HRVFPQRWVTLQQ
+324 HRVFPDRWVTLQQ
-337 VYRCAIEPELFASK
+337 VYRCAIDPELFAAK
-351 IEAAQKLSDDLNTG
+351 IEAAQKLSDDLNIG
-365 TIFVESDA
+365 TVFIKKDVLKA
-373 LVPQLTH
+373 QLEH
-380 LEQWNWTRTPGRQQH
+380 LGKWDWTRTAGGQDEQH
-395 QAVHT
+395 AYT
-400 RPLKAKLEELNIT
+400 RPLKAKLDEKKIEHQIAWK
-413 HEIVW
+413 H
-418 QAGPGKDTRERV
+418 GPGEDTRERV
-430 EAINRW
+430 SAIKRW
-436 FVHDWQNLDNKIKS
+436 FVHDWQALDNKIKS

-467 VARVFCPAA
+467 VAKVFCPAA
-476 PYTTDDPQ
+476 PANTDDPQ
-484 AIILQAQIKRLKAE
+484 AIILQAQIKRVKAE
-498 KEAAAAKAAE
+498 KDAAAEKAAN
-508 PQPQPEAEPQPEGEA
+508 PQPEPDDNTAQAE
-523 EAEARSRPEAEPQP
+523 
-537 EGEPEAEAAEPVK
+537 
-550 AAQPE
+550 
-555 AEPQPEGEAEAE
+555 
-567 AAEPQPQPETDD
+567 
-579 KTPKAAEIR
+579 AAEIR
-588 YTWGGQPK
+588 YTWGGEPKAAKKPQPAK
-596 TRAAEPEP
+596 KPEPEKAAKP
-604 VKAAQPEPEPETKP
+604 QLVKAAKPDPEPEPDDNTAQAEAPNPVKP
-618 DDKTTQEAKPKP
+618 T
-630 DKAKEAPWI
+630 EAPWI
-639 ITEAETDDKTPQT
+639 VTEPKPVKPTEAPWIVTEPEADDQAA
-652 PDPSTESNQPPTQE
+652 DPSTESNQPPTLEQ
-666 EAAITRH
+666 APITRH
-673 LPPIY
+673 LPPLY
-678 QLIEQG
+678 RLIEQG

-747 EEDPSGDEK
+747 EDDPSGDEK

-870 ALLSNCQAI
+870 TLLSNCQAI

-912 AGKI
+912 AGQI

>member
-6 IGPNLRELWHR
+6 VGPYLRELWHR

-25 NPIRVFAILG
+25 NPIRVFAVLG

-54 GLMLLGWAVFRGGQ
+54 GFVLLGWAVFRAGQ
-68 FVLGLPPLLLFFFAG
+68 FVLALPALLLFFFAG

-98 FAEAPI
+98 LDEHPI
-104 LALVQYHTPDVFT
+104 LALVQYHTPDFFSFMV
-117 TMLVWY
+117 LWY
-123 YLSPLVAVM
+123 YLSPFVAVM

-160 PWPLSADQE
+160 PWPLSADQKA
-169 TPAIVIG
+169 PAIVIG
-176 EVHHPIEAREIFSP
+176 EVHHPVEAREIFSP

-227 GWQAHNPHMRAA
+227 GWQAGNRHLRAA

-252 IRQILVEAGRGEDY
+252 IRQILVEAGRGQDY
-266 IEIGMNSHSQW
+266 IEIGMDSRSQW

-324 HRVFPQRWVTLQQ
+324 HRVFPDRWVTLQQ
-337 VYRCAIEPELFASK
+337 VYRCAIDPELFASK
-351 IEAAQKLSDDLNTG
+351 IEAAEKLSDDLNTG
-365 TIFVESDA
+365 TIFVPRKVLQA
-373 LVPQLTH
+373 QLTH
-380 LEQWNWTRTPGRQQH
+380 LAEWDWTPTPGGQQQ

-400 RPLKAKLEELNIT
+400 RPLEAKLEELKIT

-418 QAGPGKDTRERV
+418 ESGPGEDTRERV
-430 EAINRW
+430 EAVKRW
-436 FVHDWQNLDNKIKS
+436 FVHDWQALDNKIKS

-467 VARVFCPAA
+467 VAKVFCPAA
-476 PYTTDDPQ
+476 PHITDDPQ
-484 AIILQAQIKRLKAE
+484 AIILQAQIKRVKAE
-498 KEAAAAKAAE
+498 KDAAAEKAGAAE
-508 PQPQPEAEPQPEGEA
+508 KAEP
-523 EAEARSRPEAEPQP
+523 
-537 EGEPEAEAAEPVK
+537 
-550 AAQPE
+550 
-555 AEPQPEGEAEAE
+555 
-567 AAEPQPQPETDD
+567 
-579 KTPKAAEIR
+579 
-588 YTWGGQPK
+588 
-596 TRAAEPEP
+596 EPEP
-604 VKAAQPEPEPETKP
+604 VKAAQPEPE
-618 DDKTTQEAKPKP
+618 
-630 DKAKEAPWI
+630 
-639 ITEAETDDKTPQT
+639 AEPDDKTPQTAEPEPVKAAEAAWVMTEAKPDDKT
-652 PDPSTESNQPPTQE
+652 PDPSTESNQAPTEE
-666 EAAITRH
+666 EAPITRH

-678 QLIEQG
+678 ELIEQG
-684 KVLALNMPAGIN
+684 KVLALNMPAGLN

-719 AQMKANPGSYFRPAV
+719 AKMKANPGSYFRPAV

-747 EEDPSGDEK
+747 EDDPSGDEK

-912 AGKI
+912 AGQI

>member
-6 IGPNLRELWHR
+6 IGPYLRELWQR

-25 NPIRVFAILG
+25 NPIRVFAVLG

-54 GLMLLGWAVFRGGQ
+54 GLMLLGWTVFRVVQ
-68 FVLGLPPLLLFFFAG
+68 FVLALPALLLFFFAG

-98 FAEAPI
+98 LDEHPI
-104 LALVQYHTPDVFT
+104 LALVQYHTPDFFSFMV
-117 TMLVWY
+117 LWY
-123 YLSPLVAVM
+123 YLSPFVAVM

-160 PWPLSADQE
+160 PWPLSADQKA
-169 TPAIVIG
+169 PAIVIG

-227 GWQAHNPHMRAA
+227 GWQAGNPHLRAA
-239 ALILEVKGDFCHD
+239 ALVLEVKGDFCHD
-252 IRQILVEAGRGEDY
+252 IRQILVEAGRGQDY
-266 IEIGMNSHSQW
+266 IEIGMDSRSQW

-324 HRVFPQRWVTLQQ
+324 HRVFPDRWVTLQQ
-337 VYRCAIEPELFASK
+337 VYRCAIDPELFAAK
-351 IEAAQKLSDDLNTG
+351 IEAAEKLSDDLNTG
-365 TIFVESDA
+365 TIFVKQHVLEA
-373 LVPQLTH
+373 QVTH
-380 LEQWNWTRTPGRQQH
+380 LAEWDWTPTPGGQQQ

-400 RPLKAKLEELNIT
+400 RPLKAKLEQLKIT
-413 HEIVW
+413 HEIIW
-418 QAGPGKDTRERV
+418 ESGPGEDTRERV
-430 EAINRW
+430 EAVKRW
-436 FVHDWQNLDNKIKS
+436 FVHDWQALDNKIKS

-467 VARVFCPAA
+467 VAKVFCPAA
-476 PYTTDDPQ
+476 PHITDDPQ

-498 KEAAAAKAAE
+498 KDAAAEKAGAAE
-508 PQPQPEAEPQPEGEA
+508 KAEPEAEP
-523 EAEARSRPEAEPQP
+523 
-537 EGEPEAEAAEPVK
+537 
-550 AAQPE
+550 
-555 AEPQPEGEAEAE
+555 
-567 AAEPQPQPETDD
+567 DD
-579 KTPKAAEIR
+579 KTPQAA
-588 YTWGGQPK
+588 Q
-596 TRAAEPEP
+596 PEP
-604 VKAAQPEPEPETKP
+604 VKAAQPEPEPNDKTPQTAEPEPVKAAEAAWVMTEAKP
-618 DDKTTQEAKPKP
+618 DDK
-630 DKAKEAPWI
+630 
-639 ITEAETDDKTPQT
+639 T
-652 PDPSTESNQPPTQE
+652 PDPSTESNQAPTE
-666 EAAITRH
+666 EGAAITRH

-678 QLIEQG
+678 ELIEQG

-696 PALSRAVGVMLKNAW
+696 PALARAVGVMLKNAW

-719 AQMKANPGSYFRPAV
+719 AKMKANPGSYFRPAV

-747 EEDPSGDEK
+747 EDDPSGDEK

-778 RAVLGSSEAWRSLLQ
+778 RAVLGSSEAWRALLQ

-892 RVYLKPHYLPAE
+892 RVYLKPHYLPAD

-912 AGKI
+912 AGQI

>member
-1 MKWRE
+1 MQ
-6 IGPNLRELWHR
+6 G
-17 PAGPMNWK
+17 
-25 NPIRVFAILG
+25 V
-35 WLVVQVFVLLGW
+35 VLLGL

-54 GLMLLGWAVFRGGQ
+54 GLMLLGWAVFRVVH
-68 FVLGLPPLLLFFFAG
+68 FVVRLPALLLFFFG
-83 LWYAVWSFVRRPFPS
+83 GVWYAVWSFVRRPFPS
-98 FAEAPI
+98 LDEHPI
-104 LALVQYHTPDVFT
+104 LALVQYHTPDLFSFMV
-117 TMLVWY
+117 LWY
-123 YLSPLVAVM
+123 YLSPFVAVM
-132 LCGVISVTVWK
+132 LSGLISVTVWK

-160 PWPLSADQE
+160 PWPLDPKQKA
-169 TPAIVIG
+169 PAIVIG
-176 EVHHPIEAREIFSP
+176 EVHHPVEAREIFSP

-227 GWQAHNPHMRAA
+227 GWQAGNPHMRAA
-239 ALILEVKGDFCHD
+239 ALVLEVKGDFCHD
-252 IRQILVEAGRGEDY
+252 IRQILVEAGRGQDY
-266 IEIGMNSHSQW
+266 IELGMDAPAQW

-324 HRVFPQRWVTLQQ
+324 HRVFPERWVTLQQ
-337 VYRCAIEPELFASK
+337 VYRCAIDPELFAAK
-351 IEAAQKLSDDLNTG
+351 IEAAEKLSDDLNTG
-365 TIFVESDA
+365 TVFVKEDVLEAQSE
-373 LVPQLTH
+373 H
-380 LEQWNWTRTPGRQQH
+380 LCEWNWTVAPGGQDQQ
-395 QAVHT
+395 AAYT
-400 RPLKAKLEELNIT
+400 RPMKAKLDEHKIA
-413 HEIVW
+413 HEIAW
-418 QAGPGKDTRERV
+418 ESGPGEDTRERV
-430 EAINRW
+430 EAIKRW
-436 FVHDWQNLDNKIKS
+436 FVHDWQTLDNKIKS
-450 SIVEGVSVFLSM
+450 SIVEGVSVFLAM

-467 VARVFCPAA
+467 VAKVFCPAA
-476 PYTTDDPQ
+476 PHISDDPQ
-484 AIILQAQIKRLKAE
+484 AIILQAQLRRLKAE
-498 KEAAAAKAAE
+498 KA
-508 PQPQPEAEPQPEGEA
+508 
-523 EAEARSRPEAEPQP
+523 
-537 EGEPEAEAAEPVK
+537 
-550 AAQPE
+550 
-555 AEPQPEGEAEAE
+555 AEAE
-567 AAEPQPQPETDD
+567 AAAEATEPADADE
-579 KTPKAAEIR
+579 AAAVAADAQKRQAGEIR
-588 YTWGGQPK
+588 YTWGGPAKQPQN
-596 TRAAEPEP
+596 PQP
-604 VKAAQPEPEPETKP
+604 VKAAEPQPVKPGEAPWVVTEPAPVKPAEAPWVVTEP
-618 DDKTTQEAKPKP
+618 DDKT
-630 DKAKEAPWI
+630 
-639 ITEAETDDKTPQT
+639 
-652 PDPSTESNQPPTQE
+652 PDPADESNQAPAGDTAP
-666 EAAITRH
+666 ITRH
-673 LPPIY
+673 LPSLFE
-678 QLIEQG
+678 LIEQG

-719 AQMKANPGSYFRPAV
+719 AKMKANPGSYFRPAV

-747 EEDPSGDEK
+747 EDDPSGDEK

-806 ASAKIASELCG
+806 ASAKIASEVCG

-822 KESYTISETSKRSEV
+822 KESRSEV

-912 AGKI
+912 AGQI

>member
-6 IGPNLRELWHR
+6 IGPYLRELWHR

-25 NPIRVFAILG
+25 NPIRVMAVAG
-35 WLVVQVFVLLGW
+35 WLVVQGFVLLGW
-47 AGWRVFQ
+47 AGWRLFQ
-54 GLMLLGWAVFRGGQ
+54 GLMLLGWTVFRVVQ
-68 FVLGLPPLLLFFFAG
+68 FVVQLPALLLFFFG
-83 LWYAVWSFVRRPFPS
+83 GVWYAVWHFVRRPFPS
-98 FAEAPI
+98 LDEHPI
-104 LALVQYHTPDVFT
+104 LALVQFHTPDFFT
-117 TMLVWY
+117 AMLWWY

-132 LCGVISVTVWK
+132 LCGVVSVTVWK

-160 PWPLSADQE
+160 PWPLSPDQKA
-169 TPAIVIG
+169 PAIVIG
-176 EVHHPIEAREIFSP
+176 EVHHPVEAREVFSP

-227 GWQAHNPHMRAA
+227 GWQAHDPHMRAA
-239 ALILEVKGDFCHD
+239 ALVLEVKGDFCHD

-266 IEIGMNSHSQW
+266 IELGMDSRSQW

-324 HRVFPQRWVTLQQ
+324 HRVFPDRWVTLQQ
-337 VYRCAIEPELFASK
+337 VYRCAIDPELFAAK
-351 IEAAQKLSDDLNTG
+351 IEAAEKLSDDLNIG
-365 TIFVESDA
+365 TVFIKKDVLKA
-373 LVPQLTH
+373 HKKH
-380 LEQWNWTRTPGRQQH
+380 LSKWEWEATAEGQH
-395 QAVHT
+395 CYAPHT
-400 RPLKAKLEELNIT
+400 RPLKARLEAKKIEHQIAWK
-413 HEIVW
+413 H
-418 QAGPGKDTRERV
+418 GPGNDTRERV
-430 EAINRW
+430 SAIKRW
-436 FVHDWQNLDNKIKS
+436 FDHDWQALDNKIKS

-467 VARVFCPAA
+467 VAKVFCPAA
-476 PYTTDDPQ
+476 PAVTDDPQ
-484 AIILQAQIKRLKAE
+484 AIILQAQIKRAQAE
-498 KEAAAAKAAE
+498 KDAAAGKATE
-508 PQPQPEAEPQPEGEA
+508 PEPQPE
-523 EAEARSRPEAEPQP
+523 PEPEPQP
-537 EGEPEAEAAEPVK
+537 EPVK
-550 AAQPE
+550 AAEPE
-555 AEPQPEGEAEAE
+555 PVKAADDNPPQAHAEPGG
-567 AAEPQPQPETDD
+567 
-579 KTPKAAEIR
+579 IR

-596 TRAAEPEP
+596 AAEPEP
-604 VKAAQPEPEPETKP
+604 VKAAEPEPDDETAQAEAAQPVNPTKAPWIVIDAKP
-618 DDKTTQEAKPKP
+618 DDDA
-630 DKAKEAPWI
+630 
-639 ITEAETDDKTPQT
+639 
-652 PDPSTESNQPPTQE
+652 PDPSTESNQRPTLEQ
-666 EAAITRH
+666 AQITRH
-673 LPPIY
+673 LPPLY

-719 AQMKANPGSYFRPAV
+719 AKMKANPGSYFRPAV

-747 EEDPSGDEK
+747 EDDPSGDEK

-892 RVYLKPHYLPAE
+892 RVYLKPHYLPAQ

-912 AGKI
+912 AGQI

>member
-6 IGPNLRELWHR
+6 IGPNLRELWQR

-25 NPIRVFAILG
+25 NPIRVFAVLG
-35 WLVVQVFVLLGW
+35 WLVVQGFVLLGW

-54 GLMLLGWAVFRGGQ
+54 GLMLLGWTVFRVVQ
-68 FVLGLPPLLLFFFAG
+68 FVLALPALLLFFFG
-83 LWYAVWSFVRRPFPS
+83 GVWYAVWSFVRRPFPS
-98 FAEAPI
+98 FDEHPI
-104 LALVQYHTPDVFT
+104 LALVQYHTPDFFT
-117 TMLVWY
+117 AMLLWY
-123 YLSPLVAVM
+123 YLSPFVAVM

-160 PWPLSADQE
+160 PWPLSADQK

-176 EVHHPIEAREIFSP
+176 EVHHPVEAREIFSP

-252 IRQILVEAGRGEDY
+252 IRQILVEAGRGQDY
-266 IEIGMNSHSQW
+266 IEIGMDSRSQW

-324 HRVFPQRWVTLQQ
+324 HRVFPDRWVTLQQ
-337 VYRCAIEPELFASK
+337 VYRCAIDPELFAAK
-351 IEAAQKLSDDLNTG
+351 IEAAEKLSDDLNTG
-365 TIFVESDA
+365 TIFVKQHVLEA
-373 LVPQLTH
+373 QVTH
-380 LEQWNWTRTPGRQQH
+380 LAEWDWTPTSGGQQQ

-400 RPLKAKLEELNIT
+400 RPLKAKLEELKIT

-418 QAGPGKDTRERV
+418 ESGPGEDTRERV
-430 EAINRW
+430 EAVKRW
-436 FVHDWQNLDNKIKS
+436 FVHDWQALDNKIKS

-467 VARVFCPAA
+467 VAKVFCPAA
-476 PYTTDDPQ
+476 PHITDDPQ

-498 KEAAAAKAAE
+498 KDAAADNAE
-508 PQPQPEAEPQPEGEA
+508 PKAEPEPEAEP
-523 EAEARSRPEAEPQP
+523 EP
-537 EGEPEAEAAEPVK
+537 
-550 AAQPE
+550 
-555 AEPQPEGEAEAE
+555 
-567 AAEPQPQPETDD
+567 DD
-579 KTPKAAEIR
+579 KTP
-588 YTWGGQPK
+588 Q
-596 TRAAEPEP
+596 AAEPEP
-604 VKAAQPEPEPETKP
+604 VKAAEAAWVVTEAQP
-618 DDKTTQEAKPKP
+618 DDN
-630 DKAKEAPWI
+630 
-639 ITEAETDDKTPQT
+639 T
-652 PDPSTESNQPPTQE
+652 PDPSTESNQAPTE
-666 EAAITRH
+666 EASVTRH

-678 QLIEQG
+678 ELIEQG

-696 PALSRAVGVMLKNAW
+696 PALARAVGVMLKNAW

-719 AQMKANPGSYFRPAV
+719 AKMKANPGSYFRPAV

-912 AGKI
+912 AGQI